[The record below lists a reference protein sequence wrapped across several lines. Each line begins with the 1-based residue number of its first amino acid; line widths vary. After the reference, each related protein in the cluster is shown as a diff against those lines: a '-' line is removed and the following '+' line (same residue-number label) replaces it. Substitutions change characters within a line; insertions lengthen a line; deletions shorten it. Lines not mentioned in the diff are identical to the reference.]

1 MCLHVRTIRFWPVKV
16 QADGRM
22 ILSTPLIS
30 WQMAAK
36 AVLMLNPCLTQF
48 QTDLYH
54 SFFIII

>member
-16 QADGRM
+16 QADGRV
-22 ILSTPLIS
+22 STPLIS

-36 AVLMLNPCLTQF
+36 AVLMLNPRLTQF